1 MTEADEALLEDDE
14 QEEELQDHELE
25 DDEAPPPAS
34 AQPIV
39 TADDAMTL
47 ERARALS
54 GRRGAR
60 LVLLMGEAETGKT
73 ALTALLWQRF
83 LAEDGLAGHRL
94 AGSRTARGFER
105 RAHWTRLKAREPEA
119 HLPGT
124 RIVDGGLL
132 HLRVRRPDGRLVELL
147 LWDLAGEQ
155 FEHVREGRR
164 LVDELPWAAR
174 VDRFVVVLDAKAL
187 SLPGASEIAVT
198 RTQRLLLA
206 LQASNVVRDT
216 ARVAVLVTKGDM
228 LTDTGEQALA
238 RHEPALLEVAQASD
252 SDAVCIRT
260 SPRDLGDPHGLGDL
274 ITWLCRDD
282 RPQSPLPVLEVQP
295 ERSIAAFRA

>member
-1 MTEADEALLEDDE
+1 MTEADEVLLEDDE

-25 DDEAPPPAS
+25 DEAPPPATT
-34 AQPIV
+34 QPIV

-47 ERARALS
+47 EEARALS

-73 ALTALLWQRF
+73 AVIAMLWQRF
-83 LAEDGLAGHRL
+83 LEEDGLAGHRL
-94 AGSRTARGFER
+94 AGSRTARAFER
-105 RAHWTRLKAREPEA
+105 RAHWARLEAREPEA

-124 RIVDGGLL
+124 RVVDGGLL
-132 HLRVRRPDGRLVELL
+132 HLRVRRPDGRRVELL

-187 SLPGASEIAVT
+187 SLPGGSEIAVT
-198 RTQRLLLA
+198 RAQRLLLA
-206 LQASNVVRDT
+206 LQASTVVRDT
-216 ARVAVLVTKGDM
+216 ARVAVLVTKGDL
-228 LTDTGEQALA
+228 LTDAGEQALA
-238 RHEPALLEVAQASD
+238 RHEPALLEVAHESD
-252 SDAVCIRT
+252 SDAACIRT
-260 SPRDLGDPHGLGDL
+260 GPRDAADPHGLGDL

-282 RPQSPLPVLEVQP
+282 RPQSPLPVREVQP
-295 ERSIAAFRA
+295 QRSIAAFRA

>member
-1 MTEADEALLEDDE
+1 MTEADEVLLEDDE
-14 QEEELQDHELE
+14 QEDEDLQDQELE
-25 DDEAPPPAS
+25 DEAPPPAS
-34 AQPIV
+34 GQPMV

-47 ERARALS
+47 AKARMLS

-73 ALTALLWQRF
+73 ALTATLWQRF
-83 LAEDGLAGHRL
+83 LEEDGLAGHRL

-105 RAHWTRLKAREPEA
+105 RAHWARLKAREPEA

-132 HLRVRRPDGRLVELL
+132 HLRVRRPDGRRVELL

-187 SLPGASEIAVT
+187 SLRGGSEIAVT
-198 RTQRLLLA
+198 RAQRLLLA
-206 LQASNVVRDT
+206 LQASQVVRDT

-228 LTDTGEQALA
+228 LTDAGEQALA
-238 RHEPALLEVAQASD
+238 RHEPALLEVARESD

-260 SPRDLGDPHGLGDL
+260 GPRDLGDPHGLGDL

-282 RPQSPLPVLEVQP
+282 RPQSPLPVHEVQP
-295 ERSIAAFRA
+295 RRSIAAFRA